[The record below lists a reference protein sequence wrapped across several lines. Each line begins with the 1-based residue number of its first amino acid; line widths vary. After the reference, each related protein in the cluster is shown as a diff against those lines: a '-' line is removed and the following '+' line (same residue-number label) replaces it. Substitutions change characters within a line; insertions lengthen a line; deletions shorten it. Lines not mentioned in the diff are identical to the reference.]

1 MALILDGTLGIT
13 YPSWT
18 NSTRPPSPNA
28 GETGFNTTINSL
40 ETYSGN
46 SAVGWIAATTVANGA
61 IAQNVQVVTGNYTMT
76 ANSSGTSAGPMSL
89 ANGVTVTL
97 PSGSRWVII

>member
-1 MALILDGTLGIT
+1 MDGSLGIT

-18 NSTRPPSPNA
+18 NAGRPPSPNA

-76 ANSSGTSAGPMSL
+76 ANSSGVSSGPMSL

-97 PSGSRWVII
+97 PSGSRWVIV